1 MLFLGL
7 NLHQG
12 NYQDFLKLL
21 EKPDKKTLVF
31 TPNPEIFVRASRDE
45 EFQSILEKATYNVP
59 DGVGLYVGYMMNDGA
74 SFIQAVGITFS
85 QRRRLSEKYGE
96 LIKGSDLTR
105 DILEGG
111 VKGKEGT
118 INEKR
123 KVLIIDKKNT
133 VPKNDFEIRKSEV
146 QKNLKNIIESKYPSI
161 IAYIIFSGERT
172 PEEIAELIQVENIE
186 YVFSC
191 IGMKS
196 QEKLLVEIFEY
207 LEASQK
213 VVGLGV
219 GASIDFLLGLQK
231 RAPVIFQDL
240 GLEWLYRLVMQPRIR
255 VKRIYDAVVEFP
267 RIVRRALLK

>member
-1 MLFLGL
+1 MLFLWL
-7 NLHQG
+7 NLHQW

-59 DGVGLYVGYMMNDGA
+59 DGVWLYVWYMMNDWA
-74 SFIQAVGITFS
+74 SFIQAVWITFS

-105 DILEGG
+105 DILEWW
-111 VKGKEGT
+111 VKGKEWT

-161 IAYIIFSGERT
+161 IAYIIFSWERT